1 MKAILLSA
9 LLLAATSPTDAVRA
23 QVRKTM
29 DAFAAMDAATF
40 KAGLASGVTAYE
52 ADLENKPVRLGS
64 RDEAVKFAEA
74 VFAQMKSMGGRM
86 SIDYRA
92 TDCNAAGTLAWCTV
106 DFDFKAAMGDGSTMV
121 QPTRNTIVLQ
131 KERGAW
137 KWVHWH
143 SSAATAAK

>member
-1 MKAILLSA
+1 MKAILFSA
-9 LLLAATSPTDAVRA
+9 LLLAATPPADAVRA

-40 KAGLASGVTAYE
+40 KAGLAQSVTAYE

-64 RDEAVKFAEA
+64 RDEAMTFAEG
-74 VFAQMKSMGGRM
+74 VFAQMKKMGGKM
-86 SIDYRA
+86 SIDYHTVQCDTA
-92 TDCNAAGTLAWCTV
+92 PTLAWCTV
-106 DFDFKAAMGDGSTMV
+106 EFDYKAAMGDGRAMS

-131 KERGAW
+131 KEGGAW

-143 SSAATAAK
+143 SSAAK